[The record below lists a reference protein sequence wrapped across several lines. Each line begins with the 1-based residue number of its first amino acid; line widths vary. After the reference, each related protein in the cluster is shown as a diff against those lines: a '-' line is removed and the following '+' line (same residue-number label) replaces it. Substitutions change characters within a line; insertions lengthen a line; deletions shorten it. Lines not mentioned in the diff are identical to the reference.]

1 MYRHYNPHPYGRNV
15 GDCTVRAI
23 AKATGRDWGETY
35 LALCVQGYIDCDM
48 PSANS
53 VWGNYLRGLGYR
65 RHIIPDT
72 CPNCYTVADFAREH
86 PVGVYI
92 VALSGHVVCVEDGM
106 IWDSWDSSGG
116 VPLYYWVKENE
127 HGV

>member
-65 RHIIPDT
+65 RHIVPDT
-72 CPNCYTVADFAREH
+72 CPNCYTVADFAQEH
-86 PVGVYI
+86 PKGTYI